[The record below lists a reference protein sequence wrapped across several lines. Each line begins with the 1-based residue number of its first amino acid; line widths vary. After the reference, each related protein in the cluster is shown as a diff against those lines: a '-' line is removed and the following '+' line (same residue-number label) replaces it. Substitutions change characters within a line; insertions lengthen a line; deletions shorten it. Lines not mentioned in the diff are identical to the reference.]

1 MCLYSDAL
9 EKKLQLETQP
19 ALQDYFTSQPFLYV
33 FIILSKNQSEW
44 TFDFLI
50 SPFLGELLLLFSET
64 TCSIVTDYN
73 VSD

>member
-50 SPFLGELLLLFSET
+50 SPFLGRAASPFFRDNMQHCHRLQRF
-64 TCSIVTDYN
+64 
-73 VSD
+73 